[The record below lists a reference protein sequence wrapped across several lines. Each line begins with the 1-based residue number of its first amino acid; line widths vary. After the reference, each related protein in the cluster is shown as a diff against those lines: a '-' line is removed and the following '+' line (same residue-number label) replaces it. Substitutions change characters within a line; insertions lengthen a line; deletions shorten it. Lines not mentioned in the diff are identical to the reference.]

1 MRKLNDSDK
10 ILIIEMMKD
19 GCSDSV
25 IEDFSIE
32 RHLSISDVFH
42 FIAVQNA
49 PGCCKNCNHVD
60 YFPNM
65 FPYMFPCS
73 SCCRAKED
81 YYEDVS
87 SLH

>member
-1 MRKLNDSDK
+1 MRKLNESDK

-25 IEDFSIE
+25 IEEFSVKK
-32 RHLSISDVFH
+32 HLSPSDVFH
-42 FIAVQNA
+42 FIAVQKA
-49 PGCCKNCNHVD
+49 PGCCKKCNHVD
-60 YFPNM
+60 YFPD
-65 FPYMFPCS
+65 MFPCS
-73 SCCRAKED
+73 RCCRAKED